1 MKILKTQLL
10 CEKAINKSKET
21 QVIKEK
27 CFTKNNEAV
36 PKQEPDQRHQE
47 LKTDRKAQA
56 KKISTLQNDPT
67 LTIMILPKA

>member
-1 MKILKTQLL
+1 
-10 CEKAINKSKET
+10 
-21 QVIKEK
+21 
-27 CFTKNNEAV
+27 
-36 PKQEPDQRHQE
+36 